1 MSEKFESLIGADSE
15 ELNFIFMRG
24 LKEAGSLEKGVV
36 LAEGR
41 YIGSFTSKTSKIYHK
56 FKAEDGTI
64 NVLTNY
70 SSLKKQI
77 DKLKVNDYVQVLFD
91 GFYTYTKGPAMGKE
105 TYSFKILR
113 AKDM

>member
-1 MSEKFESLIGADSE
+1 MIGGDSE

-24 LKEAGSLEKGVV
+24 LKESGSLAKGAI

-41 YIGSFTSKTSKIYHK
+41 YIGSFTSKTKKTYHK

-64 NVLTNY
+64 NVFTNY

-77 DKLKVNDYVQVLFD
+77 DKLQLNDYVQVLFD
-91 GFYTYTKGPAMGKE
+91 GFYTYTKGPATGKE